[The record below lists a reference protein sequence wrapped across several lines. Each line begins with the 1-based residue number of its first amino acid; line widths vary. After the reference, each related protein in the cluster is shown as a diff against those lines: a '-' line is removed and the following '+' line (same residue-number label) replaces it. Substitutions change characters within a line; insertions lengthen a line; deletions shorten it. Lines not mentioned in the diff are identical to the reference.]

1 MRTSSGSLEYRVG
14 DRPGRGGPCLVTQL
28 KWHDDK
34 DESLLNK
41 EILNNKEGKEA

>member
-1 MRTSSGSLEYRVG
+1 MFGHPAQTG
-14 DRPGRGGPCLVTQL
+14 
-28 KWHDDK
+28 HDDK